1 MIDFYVVV
9 FTEDLNIFN
18 TVKDYNPPI
27 PISQYIENFMALDS
41 SGDLERF
48 SGDGD
53 SEIYNYEFVIDSEN
67 KQVSI
72 LGNYSL

>member
-1 MIDFYVVV
+1 MIDFYVGERCRGPEH
-9 FTEDLNIFN
+9 FQHSQKLRAIGCNI
-18 TVKDYNPPI
+18 TKLHGL
-27 PISQYIENFMALDS
+27 LDS

-67 KQVSI
+67 KPSF
-72 LGNYSL
+72 YPW